1 MRAVFSFLFWF
12 YLITSSAV
20 LFLVASVIFA
30 LTTPLDRNG
39 RVLHIFTCWW
49 ARSYLR
55 LNPFWKV
62 TVEGAKKIDRN
73 TPYVI
78 AANHQSFADILVLS
92 ASYLPFKW
100 VSKASVFKVPFIGW
114 NAWLN
119 RYVSLVRGD
128 RASIE
133 KMASACKRWLARG
146 VSVAIFPEGTRSK
159 DGELQAYK
167 LGAFRIAR
175 ECNVKVLPAVID
187 GTAEALPKHGMV
199 LRASAHCQVHVLDP
213 IDVSAFATDEEAAK
227 AVREVMAA
235 ELARMRS

>member
-1 MRAVFSFLFWF
+1 VRAVFSLLFWIF
-12 YLITSSAV
+12 LITSSAV
-20 LFLVASVIFA
+20 LFLLALVIFV
-30 LTTPLDRNG
+30 LTLPFDRNG
-39 RVLHIFTCWW
+39 RVLHIYTCWW

-55 LNPFWKV
+55 INPFWKV

-78 AANHQSFADILVLS
+78 AANHQSFADILALS

-114 NAWLN
+114 NAALN
-119 RYVSLVRGD
+119 QYVSLVRGD

-133 KMASACKRWLARG
+133 KMAAQCRSWLSRG

-159 DGELQAYK
+159 DGQLQAFK

-175 ECNVKVLPAVID
+175 DAKVKVLPAVID

-199 LRASAHCQVHVLDP
+199 LRASAHCRVHVLDP
-213 IDVSAFATDEEAAK
+213 IDISGYATDEEAAK